1 MLQMLVG
8 YRLEACR
15 YRGRLVIQKRQDK
28 PRKTIFFKS
37 VAASAGHGDG
47 QKAANSRTG
56 FKKGTHLQAVILE
69 CSVYLP
75 GYCVHE
81 EFRCVK
87 SSQDG
92 GFYTVDDGLP
102 HGVVII
108 GICAYQVLQLA
119 DRLGHI
125 IADGMLRSY
134 IQYIF
139 NPPKPEY
146 RDNTSFSSSVACRSS
161 IRTFIAVAMA
171 STFATS
177 DFNLL

>member
-47 QKAANSRTG
+47 QKATDSRTG
-56 FKKGTHLQAVILE
+56 FEKGAHLQAVVLE
-69 CSVYLP
+69 CGVYLP

-87 SSQDG
+87 SGQDG

-102 HGVVII
+102 HGIVII
-108 GICAYQVLQLA
+108 RICFYQVLQPV
-119 DRLGHI
+119 DMLGHI
-125 IADGMLRSY
+125 IADGVFRSY
-134 IQYIF
+134 AQHVF
-139 NPPKPEY
+139 NTPE
-146 RDNTSFSSSVACRSS
+146 TGISG
-161 IRTFIAVAMA
+161 
-171 STFATS
+171 
-177 DFNLL
+177 

>member
-15 YRGRLVIQKRQDK
+15 YRGRPVIQKRQDK

-37 VAASAGHGDG
+37 VAASARHGDG
-47 QKAANSRTG
+47 QKAADSRTG
-56 FKKGTHLQAVILE
+56 FEKGAHLQAVILE

-92 GFYTVDDGLP
+92 GFYTVDDGLRR
-102 HGVVII
+102 HNR
-108 GICAYQVLQLA
+108 
-119 DRLGHI
+119 DMRL
-125 IADGMLRSY
+125 
-134 IQYIF
+134 
-139 NPPKPEY
+139 
-146 RDNTSFSSSVACRSS
+146 SSPAACG
-161 IRTFIAVAMA
+161 
-171 STFATS
+171 
-177 DFNLL
+177 

>member
-139 NPPKPEY
+139 NPPE
-146 RDNTSFSSSVACRSS
+146 TGISG
-161 IRTFIAVAMA
+161 
-171 STFATS
+171 
-177 DFNLL
+177 